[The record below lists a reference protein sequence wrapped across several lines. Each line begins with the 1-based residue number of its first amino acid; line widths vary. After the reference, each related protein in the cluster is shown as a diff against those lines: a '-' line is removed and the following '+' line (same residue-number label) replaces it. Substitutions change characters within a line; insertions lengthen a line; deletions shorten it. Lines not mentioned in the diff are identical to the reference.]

1 MRRDRFDKWSGSPG
15 IRTVLPV
22 QQQDAVLAPSQERH
36 HEQLGKKA
44 TAPLGGGVLR
54 GRIGI
59 EVRRNRFDKPSGS
72 PGIRTPNLRIKSPLL
87 CQVELATLS
96 EVSRSRSGETRPRRP
111 TPIPCGPSAG
121 VAELA

>member
-1 MRRDRFDKWSGSPG
+1 MWQPQPSS
-15 IRTVLPV
+15 
-22 QQQDAVLAPSQERH
+22 DAKAESTTDNKAGGLFAPRKVACFE
-36 HEQLGKKA
+36 
-44 TAPLGGGVLR
+44 

-87 CQVELATLS
+87 YQVELATPS
-96 EVSRSRSGETRPRRP
+96 EVSQSRSGETRSRRP